1 MLEVYYIYT
10 IHHDSRPCMYI
21 HVLIFYFVL
30 CVAMEEHKIEN
41 KKKIFF
47 LNGREEKT
55 SALLGHTHTQ
65 HFFFVCML
73 EGGHFQVFNIFFF
86 SISSQSFFVILFSL
100 RLPQQQQKKRDTWHT
115 QTNTDRTW
123 TGARASTVEWAIAMT
138 LLFLLFF
145 VIFSRESN
153 NNMTFSKK
161 LPCVSTHKKNWNDV
175 VPMISWWKQKRKT
188 HGQNIFT
195 Q

>member
-1 MLEVYYIYT
+1 MSRVGKFTTQQIQFLYVCVFSIFFLFSKFIIFPLSAFLCWRYT
-10 IHHDSRPCMYI
+10 IYI
-21 HVLIFYFVL
+21 QFITTPVRVCIYMSSFSILFYVWRWKNTKL
-30 CVAMEEHKIEN
+30 
-41 KKKIFF
+41 KKKNIYF

-123 TGARASTVEWAIAMT
+123 TGARASTVEWASHDSS
-138 LLFLLFF
+138 LFTFF
-145 VIFSRESN
+145 
-153 NNMTFSKK
+153 
-161 LPCVSTHKKNWNDV
+161 C
-175 VPMISWWKQKRKT
+175 
-188 HGQNIFT
+188 NI
-195 Q
+195 